1 MSAVFSSWKNLR
13 RTPYQSLTALLVVMT
28 TFFMVFVFSTFLHLG
43 NKVLHYFE
51 TRPQILVFFKTS
63 VTDAQASEEA
73 KLLATLDQVDGVKI
87 TGKTDAFNLYKEE
100 NANEPLL
107 LELLTPDLFPV
118 SLSVSAKS
126 PEGLEKIRQEI
137 SKLDGIDSVD
147 YREDVIN
154 EFLSWTNLV
163 RNIGLAVCALF
174 TLQFVLVI
182 MVITGM
188 KVSGRRKS
196 INIMSILGASRA
208 AIKGTFIRESMILG
222 LAGSLI
228 AFGANYLLLYYAA
241 PAINTFLGE
250 MNVLPLAWQ
259 FIIVQA
265 AGGCLGAMILAAFSA
280 WLATTRLIRK

>member
-1 MSAVFSSWKNLR
+1 MSTVFSSWKNLR
-13 RTPYQSLTALLVVMT
+13 RTPYQSLTALFVVMT
-28 TFFMVFVFSTFLHLG
+28 TFFMVFIFSTFLHLG

-51 TRPQILVFFKTS
+51 TRPQILVFFKTDI
-63 VTDAQASEEA
+63 TDAQASEEA
-73 KLLATLDQVDGVKI
+73 KLLATLEQVENVKI

-100 NANEPLL
+100 NAGEPLL

-118 SLSVSAKS
+118 SLSVSAKT
-126 PEGLEKIRQEI
+126 PEGLDKIRQEI
-137 SKLDGIDSVD
+137 GKLDGIDSVD

-163 RNIGLAVCALF
+163 RNIGLAICVLF
-174 TLQFVLVI
+174 AIQFVLVI
-182 MVITGM
+182 VVITGM

-222 LAGSLI
+222 LAGSLV
-228 AFGANYLLLYYAA
+228 AFGANYLVLYYAT
-241 PAINTFLGE
+241 PAISAFLGE
-250 MNVLPLAWQ
+250 IIILPLTWE
-259 FIIVQA
+259 FIALQA
-265 AGGCLGAMILAAFSA
+265 VSGCLGAMTLAAFSA

>member
-107 LELLTPDLFPV
+107 LELLTPD
-118 SLSVSAKS
+118 
-126 PEGLEKIRQEI
+126 
-137 SKLDGIDSVD
+137 
-147 YREDVIN
+147 
-154 EFLSWTNLV
+154 
-163 RNIGLAVCALF
+163 
-174 TLQFVLVI
+174 
-182 MVITGM
+182 
-188 KVSGRRKS
+188 
-196 INIMSILGASRA
+196 
-208 AIKGTFIRESMILG
+208 
-222 LAGSLI
+222 
-228 AFGANYLLLYYAA
+228 
-241 PAINTFLGE
+241 
-250 MNVLPLAWQ
+250 
-259 FIIVQA
+259 
-265 AGGCLGAMILAAFSA
+265 
-280 WLATTRLIRK
+280 

>member
-13 RTPYQSLTALLVVMT
+13 RTPYQSLTALFVVMT
-28 TFFMVFVFSTFLHLG
+28 TFFMVFVFSTFLQLG
-43 NKVLHYFE
+43 NKVLNYFE
-51 TRPQILVFFKTS
+51 TRPQILVFFKTD
-63 VTDAQASEEA
+63 VTDAEASEEA
-73 KLLATLDQVDGVKI
+73 KLLATLDQVDGIKI

-100 NANEPLL
+100 NAGEPLL

-118 SLSVSAKS
+118 SLSVSAKT

-154 EFLSWTNLV
+154 EFLNWTNLV

-174 TLQFVLVI
+174 AVQFVLVI
-182 MVITGM
+182 VVITGM

-222 LAGSLI
+222 LIGSLI
-228 AFGANYLLLYYAA
+228 AFGGNYLLLYYAA
-241 PAINTFLGE
+241 PAINAFLGE
-250 MNVLPLAWQ
+250 MNVLPLTWQ
-259 FIIVQA
+259 FIVAQA
-265 AGGCLGAMILAAFSA
+265 AGGCLGAMALAAFSA

>member
-1 MSAVFSSWKNLR
+1 MSTVFSSWKNLR
-13 RTPYQSLTALLVVMT
+13 RTPYQSLTALFVVMT
-28 TFFMVFVFSTFLHLG
+28 TFFMVFIFSTFLHLG

-51 TRPQILVFFKTS
+51 TRPQILVFFKTDI
-63 VTDAQASEEA
+63 TDAQATEEA
-73 KLLATLDQVDGVKI
+73 KLLATLEQVENVKI

-100 NANEPLL
+100 NAGEPLL

-118 SLSVSAKS
+118 SLSVSAKT
-126 PEGLEKIRQEI
+126 PEGLDKIRQEI

-163 RNIGLAVCALF
+163 RNIGLAICFLF
-174 TLQFVLVI
+174 AIQFVLVI
-182 MVITGM
+182 IVITGM

-222 LAGSLI
+222 LAGSLV
-228 AFGANYLLLYYAA
+228 AFGANYLVLYYAT
-241 PAINTFLGE
+241 PAISAFLGE
-250 MNVLPLAWQ
+250 IIILPLTWQ
-259 FIIVQA
+259 FVIMQA
-265 AGGCLGAMILAAFSA
+265 VGGCLGAMALAAFSA